1 MRHTPYKYAGY
12 ALVEAASRT
21 CAMEGYQRAW
31 RSAERRCICIVN
43 KENVKAAVKV
53 NFLDMLSILKTVLF
67 VTAAMLLLN
76 GFIIANALI
85 PTSSMAPTIEP
96 GDRVIGLRFLKNYQ
110 RGDIIVFDDPD
121 TEGRYLIKRI
131 IGMPGDRVSFLTED
145 NGACSVF
152 VNGKKLEEP
161 YLPEPMLLGTEF
173 EDLSVTVP
181 DGSYFCMGDNRN
193 NSMDAR
199 YWEHKFITKDKII
212 AKAAFRYWPSS
223 RAGLFKKPAYNID
236 SQSVS

>member
-1 MRHTPYKYAGY
+1 M
-12 ALVEAASRT
+12 
-21 CAMEGYQRAW
+21 
-31 RSAERRCICIVN
+31 N
-43 KENVKAAVKV
+43 KEKVKAAVKENV
-53 NFLDMLSILKTVLF
+53 KDMLSILKTVLF

-76 GFIIANALI
+76 GFIIANAII

-96 GDRVIGLRFLKNYQ
+96 GDRVIGLRFLKDYQ

-131 IGMPGDRVSFLTED
+131 VGMPGDRVSFLAED
-145 NGACSVF
+145 DGTCSVSI
-152 VNGKKLEEP
+152 NGKKLEEP
-161 YLPEPMLLGTEF
+161 YLPEAMLLGAEF
-173 EDLSVTVP
+173 EDLSVTIP

-199 YWEHKFITKDKII
+199 YWDHKFITEDKII

-223 RAGLFKKPAYNID
+223 RIGLFKKPAYSID
-236 SQSVS
+236 SPGVS